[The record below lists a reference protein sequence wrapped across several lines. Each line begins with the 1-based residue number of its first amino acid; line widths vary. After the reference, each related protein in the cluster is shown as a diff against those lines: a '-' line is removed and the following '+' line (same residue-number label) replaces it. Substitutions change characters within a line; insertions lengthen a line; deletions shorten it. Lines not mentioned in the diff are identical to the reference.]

1 MKDLGR
7 FGCVDE
13 VASTSGGWVWTSH
26 VDVHLSCY
34 LNLVRFVEDNG
45 DRIYLVSIILFI
57 DGLIFSSYFISFVW
71 IVIF

>member
-34 LNLVRFVEDNG
+34 LNLVRFVEENG
-45 DRIYLVSIILFI
+45 DRIYLVLIILFI
-57 DGLIFSSYFISFVW
+57 DGLIFSSYFFSFVW